1 MVIPNKYHHFLCL
14 IFATMVKT
22 IDKIFNIQNNDEF
35 DKICLDLFE
44 LQMGHSPIYSS
55 YSEII
60 LKGRSVKKI
69 EDIPFLPIE
78 FFKTEQIISQSKKI
92 ESIFLSSGTTGE
104 QSKHLVSD
112 LSIYES
118 SFRKAF
124 QLFYGD
130 ITEYCVLSL
139 LPNYRE
145 REGSS
150 LMYMVDD
157 LIKSSK
163 HPKSGFYLNDYER
176 LSETIL
182 KLEEDGQKTILFG
195 VSYALLDLANQFPQQ
210 LKNTIIMETG
220 GTKGKRKELLKEEL
234 HKILK
239 SAFNL
244 RSIHSEYGMT
254 ELLSQSYSKGN
265 NIFKTPPWKKILIRD
280 INDPLSILGHNK
292 TGGINIIDLANI
304 YSCPFIS
311 TQDLGKI
318 YGDGTFSVLGRFDN
332 SDVRGCNLLIQ

>member
-1 MVIPNKYHHFLCL
+1 MTNKMFDIKNY
-14 IFATMVKT
+14 
-22 IDKIFNIQNNDEF
+22 QEF
-35 DKICLDLFE
+35 EKQCVQLFE
-44 LQMGHSPIYSS
+44 FQMDNNPVYST
-55 YSEII
+55 YAEII
-60 LKGRSVKKI
+60 LKGRTPRNIK
-69 EDIPFLPIE
+69 EIPFLPIE
-78 FFKTEQIISQSKKI
+78 FFKSEQIICQGHKI
-92 ESIFLSSGTTGE
+92 EEIFLSSGTTGD

-150 LMYMVDD
+150 LIYMVDD

-163 HPKSGFYLNDYER
+163 HKKSGFYLNDYER

-244 RSIHSEYGMT
+244 RNIHSEYGMT
-254 ELLSQSYSKGN
+254 ELLSQSYSKGD

-280 INDPLSILGHNK
+280 INDPLSILGDNK

-304 YSCPFIS
+304 YSCPFIA
-311 TQDLGKI
+311 TQDLGEI